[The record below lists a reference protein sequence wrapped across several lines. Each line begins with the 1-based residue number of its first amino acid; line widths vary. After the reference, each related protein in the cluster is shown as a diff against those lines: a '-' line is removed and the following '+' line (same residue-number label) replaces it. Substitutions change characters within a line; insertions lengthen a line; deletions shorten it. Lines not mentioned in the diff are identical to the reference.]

1 MASLLRYINPAPSIG
16 GLEVSDL
23 ALRYLILEDG
33 KPKQASV
40 QLPPGVIV
48 DGKITDREKLIASLG
63 SLHRQI
69 AKPKKIIHA
78 VLIMPASVVYTQFF
92 SMPQVA
98 EKNLKETAQLNL
110 KMISP
115 IDPSQAYFDYQLIGE
130 AKGGQVEA
138 LGAFISNKDVDD
150 FLVVL
155 RESNFDAIAVEFTGL
170 SLMRL
175 IKEYS
180 ADLRADVPY
189 LVMHLAADGP
199 DILIVKSG
207 HLYFSYFHSWAAIQN
222 EIGGR
227 KLEAGSVLEFMMNQA
242 KQVLNFYTSKWG
254 GAIKNVAM
262 IQNPLSRPL
271 TQAIKKDFGIDADI
285 LTVGKFNQLT
295 PIWYGT
301 LGAALRGRIPRG
313 RDKEL
318 TLTGTGVDVGYYR
331 QMALNFISGWRNIAL
346 FVLGFVA
353 IVFGVSDVFLIRT
366 SAQIKSDLE
375 SRGLVSLSEIQA
387 LQSEVQK
394 FNRDVSGA
402 LAAQELSRPWSPLY
416 DKILANIRSLTGQN
430 VKIDRLYID
439 QNLSALMI
447 AKASNDSTVINFKNL
462 MAKEVNFQ
470 DVVLPL
476 SNIKVNSDGTV
487 SFTLQFK
494 IKGFL

>member
-1 MASLLRYINPAPSIG
+1 
-16 GLEVSDL
+16 
-23 ALRYLILEDG
+23 
-33 KPKQASV
+33 
-40 QLPPGVIV
+40 
-48 DGKITDREKLIASLG
+48 
-63 SLHRQI
+63 
-69 AKPKKIIHA
+69 
-78 VLIMPASVVYTQFF
+78 
-92 SMPQVA
+92 
-98 EKNLKETAQLNL
+98 
-110 KMISP
+110 
-115 IDPSQAYFDYQLIGE
+115 
-130 AKGGQVEA
+130 
-138 LGAFISNKDVDD
+138 
-150 FLVVL
+150 
-155 RESNFDAIAVEFTGL
+155 
-170 SLMRL
+170 
-175 IKEYS
+175 
-180 ADLRADVPY
+180 
-189 LVMHLAADGP
+189 
-199 DILIVKSG
+199 
-207 HLYFSYFHSWAAIQN
+207 
-222 EIGGR
+222 
-227 KLEAGSVLEFMMNQA
+227 
-242 KQVLNFYTSKWG
+242 
-254 GAIKNVAM
+254 M